1 MNQLTVTF
9 VFVLLLAANA
19 LAREESILVRVT
31 GYWRAEG
38 CGERAAWNGARL
50 RPGHCAVD
58 PKKIPYG
65 STIVFPDRECTAVD
79 TGTAV
84 VNRKSARYCGHNTAQ
99 RNALVIDRFFET
111 KREAVAWT
119 NAHPQFITVRVITP
133 DSKRNVAA
141 ARHAQ
146 PTKSPATPPAPAPP
160 TSAALP
166 TKSAPASV
174 LLASAYS
181 SNTLIR
187 AARRR
192 N

>member
-1 MNQLTVTF
+1 M
-9 VFVLLLAANA
+9 LLLAANA

-84 VNRKSARYCGHNTAQ
+84 VSRKSARHCGRNTAQ

-133 DSKRNVAA
+133 DSKRRAA
-141 ARHAQ
+141 IAKHETPIVREEQ
-146 PTKSPATPPAPAPP
+146 KPATPVANRPVPQQ
-160 TSAALP
+160 SL
-166 TKSAPASV
+166 
-174 LLASAYS
+174 LLAAAYS
-181 SNTLIR
+181 NPLIR